1 MSWTVRRG
9 HLVLIEPD
17 EADADSC
24 LTGRV
29 EASPDDKTVVVDLG
43 SSPRLGGLP
52 CAVQVSLYTPEA
64 FYHAAAEASAKDG
77 TGRVVSLHMNEIEA
91 IPRRA
96 ARLAATIP
104 VGIAGFDHLGVFVC
118 ASGET
123 IDLSAGGC
131 RVKVDAPL
139 PNNGPAALMVPVADG
154 VPIVALAAIKEEAQR
169 RRVWEYRLSFLR
181 ITEDDA
187 DRLAELV

>member
-1 MSWTVRRG
+1 MGWTIRRG
-9 HLVLIEPD
+9 HLVLIEPEGVD
-17 EADADSC
+17 SESC
-24 LTGRV
+24 LTGLV
-29 EASPDDKTVVVDLG
+29 EAIPDDKTVVVDLG
-43 SSPRLGGLP
+43 SSPRLGPLP
-52 CAVQVSLYTPEA
+52 CPVQVSLYTPEA
-64 FYHAAAEASAKDG
+64 FYHASAQASANGPDE
-77 TGRVVSLHMNEIEA
+77 RVVCLHMNEVEA

-104 VGIAGFDHLGVFVC
+104 IGLAGFDHLGSFVS

-139 PNNGPAALMVPVADG
+139 PNHGPAALMVPIDDG
-154 VPIVALAAIKEEAQR
+154 VPIVALAAIKEETQR

-187 DRLAELV
+187 ERLTELV